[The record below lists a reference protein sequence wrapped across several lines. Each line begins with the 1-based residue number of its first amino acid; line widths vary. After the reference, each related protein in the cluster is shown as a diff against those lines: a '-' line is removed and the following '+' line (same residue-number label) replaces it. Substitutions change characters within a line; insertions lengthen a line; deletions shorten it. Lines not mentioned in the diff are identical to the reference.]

1 MEKIKRKYIVKP
13 KYKNCRVCCA
23 LGVFVLDDKISQ
35 KNLKLLYENEH
46 DDKIDHC

>member
-35 KNLKLLYENEH
+35 KNLKLLYENGH
-46 DDKIDHC
+46 DDKIDYC